1 MKPKNLFKVCVLFLA
16 IPSFVSCDKDDKIDI
31 SQLKGTWNVVYDDP
45 NLSVDGFVKY
55 TFNEDKTCNI
65 YCYDALSNRDTT
77 INRTYIVSLDQT
89 LITLFNEE
97 NRYTEQYDILKLT
110 SKTMKWRNTTP
121 SDGNS
126 DKKLEKE

>member
-1 MKPKNLFKVCVLFLA
+1 MKPKNLFKVCLLFLA
-16 IPSFVSCDKDDKIDI
+16 ISSFVSCDKDDKIDI
-31 SQLKGTWNVVYDDP
+31 SQLKGTWSVVYDDP
-45 NLSVDGFVKY
+45 NLSVDGFVTY

-97 NRYTEQYDILKLT
+97 NRYTEQYNILKLT
-110 SKTMKWRNTTP
+110 SKTMEWKNATP
-121 SDGNS
+121 SDGKS
-126 DKKLEKE
+126 DKKLVKE